1 MWRRA
6 GESPRS
12 IPFRRIPRREQA
24 RRQFEVQVLHQDAGV
39 TMRQVGDARP
49 GWIDHAGGRL
59 RVQKPVVDTRH
70 VDRVLEGTAH
80 HGPLVVR
87 RLRRSPARQARAC
100 DVAPGAMRME
110 HDLRASGVKRQG
122 IVCAQNGVANEA
134 MALRL
139 FPNVYGMLV
148 FLPALFLEP
157 GEVVTNASDVGG
169 VLDTGLY
176 TGGIDSNVEAL
187 TAALTNAGF
196 GAAPDGKVMR
206 KKYGKLLTNL
216 NNALGVLTDVS
227 EGSNK
232 ISQLMQAEALAC
244 YSAAG
249 IDCASGAEMKALYAA
264 MQVEEMEKFPR
275 SGGSSWQSA
284 MRGTGNIEVDY
295 LNGEIAQLGRRYGVL
310 TPANAVCQEFA
321 WRLSHEKGKPGS
333 VGVGALLAAI
343 EKA

>member
-1 MWRRA
+1 MRFVIYGAGGIGGTIGARLHLAGYPVQLIARGEHGTILRDRGIHFIAPGIDEVLQIPTCLHPSEMQWAEDDLVLLCMKSQHSGAALDDLRA
-6 GESPRS
+6 
-12 IPFRRIPRREQA
+12 
-24 RRQFEVQVLHQDAGV
+24 AGV
-39 TMRQVGDARP
+39 T
-49 GWIDHAGGRL
+49 
-59 RVQKPVVDTRH
+59 
-70 VDRVLEGTAH
+70 
-80 HGPLVVR
+80 
-87 RLRRSPARQARAC
+87 
-100 DVAPGAMRME
+100 
-110 HDLRASGVKRQG
+110 RQG

-157 GEVVTNASDVGG
+157 GEVVTNARDVGG

-176 TGGIDSNVEAL
+176 TGGIDSNAEVL
-187 TAALTNAGF
+187 TAALTKAGF
-196 GAAPDGKVMR
+196 GAAPDAKVMR

-216 NNALGVLTDVS
+216 NNSLGALTDFS
-227 EGSNK
+227 EGSK
-232 ISQLMQAEALAC
+232 EISELMQAEALAC
-244 YSAAG
+244 YTAAG
-249 IDCASGAEMKALYAA
+249 IDCASGAEMKTLYAA

-295 LNGEIAQLGRRYGVL
+295 LNGEIAQLGRRHGVP

-333 VGVGALLAAI
+333 VGVGELLAAI
-343 EKA
+343 DKA